1 MSASDTAGTREQIPP
16 QSVTEAKRPG
26 SRWFGRLAR
35 HLANIYL
42 LIIKELRGIRADPIL
57 LALIGYAFTIAIY
70 AVATGASTEAKN
82 LSVGIVDE
90 DRSDLTRRIADGLTP
105 PTFKPAVAIYATEIE
120 RSMNEQRFIFVIEFP
135 PKFQEDV
142 LSGRQPTVQINIDAT
157 AVAQAYNGMIYIQ
170 NIIANYVLGFV
181 TGREGLGGAPMK
193 IVVRT
198 MFNPNST
205 SSWFTSVMQ
214 VISNVTLLTVTLV
227 GAALIREREQGT
239 VEHLLVMP
247 VVPTEIMLSKMIA
260 NGSVVLAA
268 AMLSMLAVVEWWLE
282 VPVVGSKLLFF
293 FGACFF
299 AFAIGALSIFLGTIA
314 ATMGQYGLL
323 SLPIILI
330 MMLLSGATTP
340 MESMPLWLQ
349 YVMKTITPMPHFV
362 EFAQN
367 VLFRGA
373 GLSIVWPQLLA
384 MTAIGAVY
392 FGFALHRFRRV
403 IFSQ

>member
-1 MSASDTAGTREQIPP
+1 
-16 QSVTEAKRPG
+16 
-26 SRWFGRLAR
+26 
-35 HLANIYL
+35 
-42 LIIKELRGIRADPIL
+42 
-57 LALIGYAFTIAIY
+57 
-70 AVATGASTEAKN
+70 
-82 LSVGIVDE
+82 
-90 DRSDLTRRIADGLTP
+90 
-105 PTFKPAVAIYATEIE
+105 
-120 RSMNEQRFIFVIEFP
+120 
-135 PKFQEDV
+135 
-142 LSGRQPTVQINIDAT
+142 
-157 AVAQAYNGMIYIQ
+157 
-170 NIIANYVLGFV
+170 
-181 TGREGLGGAPMK
+181 
-193 IVVRT
+193 
-198 MFNPNST
+198 
-205 SSWFTSVMQ
+205 
-214 VISNVTLLTVTLV
+214 
-227 GAALIREREQGT
+227 
-239 VEHLLVMP
+239 
-247 VVPTEIMLSKMIA
+247 MIA